1 VGKRFDADVC
11 RGGLSNKLFGRY
23 IVVEPEGQIVDFDVD
38 DFCQRFSAI
47 YTGAI
52 SDVLDEMGFRNQ
64 VLPSAIQALT
74 LGQRVAGIAMPVEG
88 EPTDSLDPD
97 IVYLPILKMLGD
109 LTNGDVI
116 VSQPHDDVS
125 AHIGELSCETA
136 KFRGARGA
144 VIDGGARDIDYIL
157 KLGFPVFC
165 RYRTPADVMGRW
177 KLVAYGKEIK
187 IGKVAVRRGDF
198 IVGDKDGVLVIPR
211 EIAIQVLE
219 KSEEVLSTENLV
231 RKAILEGMHPVDAYR
246 KYGRF

>member
-1 VGKRFDADVC
+1 VGEAEDQFVDFNVDDVC
-11 RGGLSNKLFGRY
+11 R
-23 IVVEPEGQIVDFDVD
+23 
-38 DFCQRFSAI
+38 RFSAI

-52 SDVLDEMGFRNQ
+52 SDVLDEMGHRNQ
-64 VLPSAIQALT
+64 VLPSSIQALT
-74 LGQRVAGIAMPVEG
+74 MDQRLAGVAMPVEG
-88 EPTDSLDPD
+88 EPTDSQDPD
-97 IVYLPILKMLGD
+97 EIFIPILKMLGD
-109 LTNGDVI
+109 LQNGDVI
-116 VSQPHDDVS
+116 VSQPHDNLS

-177 KLVAYGKEIK
+177 KLVSYGKQIS
-187 IGKVAVRRGDF
+187 IGQIVVRRGDF

-211 EIAIQVLE
+211 EITLQVLE
-219 KSEEVLSTENLV
+219 KSEEVVNTENLV
-231 RKAILEGMHPVDAYR
+231 RKAILQGVHPVDAYR